1 MFKASLLSMLSL
13 VAVIG
18 CGDETPSP
26 TESPAKTEPTAEEKS
41 APKAK
46 VDPPKP
52 AQEPL
57 MGEAAPSLLVT
68 QAWFW
73 KDENGDSQPGPAR
86 LEIWRSQQDGWKRFR
101 VEDADSNVFHK
112 AIPFQDGIL
121 TIGAERALLK
131 HWTMADGKW
140 TQETLWERDWKG
152 KFNRLRDVEVGD
164 VNHDGIEDLVIA
176 THDAGVVAVLEPK
189 RDGAEQTLIEL
200 DEVADTFV
208 HEIEIGDIDG
218 DGKLEFFATPSD
230 RNQSKKSQAGKV
242 VMYRWDGKEYKRT
255 IVEEYKKTHA
265 KEILVADV
273 EGDSKSELFSVLE
286 AERVGKVIIKPVE
299 IRQYTEQPDGTFAHK
314 TAFTLQD
321 EQCRFLVPG
330 DFDHDGKTDLVAAGY
345 HSGLWIA
352 RQSDSGEWET
362 TLIDKDSSGFEHTS
376 YATDIDGDG
385 KVELVVAADNQAS
398 LNIYRWNGESFDKQK
413 IGEIAPNTFT
423 WNIVQGNF

>member
-1 MFKASLLSMLSL
+1 MIVSLMTLLL
-13 VAVIG
+13 VG
-18 CGDETPSP
+18 CGDEPQT
-26 TESPAKTEPTAEEKS
+26 TTGKTEASTQVQEVVEK
-41 APKAK
+41 KAK

-57 MGEAAPSLLVT
+57 MGDPVPSLLVT

-86 LEIWRSQQDGWKRFR
+86 LEIWRSKVDGWERIR
-101 VEDADSNVFHK
+101 LEDSDSNVFHK
-112 AIPFQDGIL
+112 AIPFQNGIL

-131 HWTMADGKW
+131 HWTMQDGRW
-140 TQETLWERDWKG
+140 NSETLWERDWKG
-152 KFNRLRDVEVGD
+152 KFNRLRDIEVGD
-164 VNHDGIEDLVIA
+164 VNHDGKEDLVIA
-176 THDAGVVAVLEPK
+176 THDAGVVAVIEPK
-189 RDGAEQTLIEL
+189 TADSKQTLIEL
-200 DEVADTFV
+200 DEVKDTFV

-273 EGDSKSELFSVLE
+273 TGDNKSELFSVLE
-286 AERVGKVIIKPVE
+286 AERVGKAIIKPVE
-299 IRQYTEQPDGTFAHK
+299 IRQYTEQADGSFKGEA
-314 TAFTLQD
+314 AFTLKD

-330 DFDHDGKTDLVAAGY
+330 DFDHDGQIDLVAAGY

-352 RQSDSGEWET
+352 RQTDDGKWET

-398 LNIYRWNGESFDKQK
+398 LNIYRWNGTAFDKEK
-413 IGEIAPNTFT
+413 IGDIAPNTFT